1 MPQSRLNFH
10 LPFTVQVHLCIE
22 AIRICSGWVGLT
34 DTVPHR
40 MSFISGFRNVL
51 KRVCMYVWGIH
62 RCSAFFFLSLHFF
75 GGLNNCQDGN
85 CRTFLKT
92 VHLSHVWNIHFAF
105 VGVGIMV
112 FWSWTT
118 LIQFAGMAGKRNGQC
133 TSSQPITQST
143 SHTLIH

>member
-1 MPQSRLNFH
+1 MYWGDQNL
-10 LPFTVQVHLCIE
+10 Q
-22 AIRICSGWVGLT
+22 WVGWPDGYSTSQDVIHQRLPEC
-34 DTVPHR
+34 VKKGVYVCVGNSPL
-40 MSFISGFRNVL
+40 FR
-51 KRVCMYVWGIH
+51 I
-62 RCSAFFFLSLHFF
+62 FFLSLHFF

-112 FWSWTT
+112 LWSWTT

-143 SHTLIH
+143 SHTLIHWCRDCHARCWSDQNW